1 MTDFNS
7 LSKDELEALGR
18 EKGIE
23 LDRRLLKSKMVTQ
36 LKDYIKT
43 LPAEVVVEE
52 PVVEEKVEISDDI
65 TVAQSIDLS
74 HLIHLAS
81 GYGVD
86 LSNVTTKG
94 KLISLLIQKL

>member
-7 LSKDELEALGR
+7 LNKDELEALGR

-23 LDRRLLKSKMVTQ
+23 LDRRVLKSKMVNQ

-43 LPAEVVVEE
+43 LPKEE
-52 PVVEEKVEISDDI
+52 VVEEKAEISDDI
-65 TVAQSIDLS
+65 TAVQSIELS
-74 HLIHLAS
+74 HLMQLAS

-86 LSNVTTKG
+86 TSNVNTKG
-94 KLISLLIQKL
+94 KLMSLLLQKL